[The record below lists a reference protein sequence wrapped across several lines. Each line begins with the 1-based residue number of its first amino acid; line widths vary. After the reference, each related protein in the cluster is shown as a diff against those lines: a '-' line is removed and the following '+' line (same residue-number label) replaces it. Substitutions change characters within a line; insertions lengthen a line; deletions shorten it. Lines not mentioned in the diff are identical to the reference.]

1 MTIRDVLLTVRQRW
15 WVLLTCLVL
24 GTGAGIGIAA
34 AGPATYS
41 SLSTVVVAIPGI
53 DQSSMQPPGGI
64 NVLQRAT
71 NYAGIANGSRVL
83 GAVVDELGLKTDAD
97 GLKKSVTVE
106 IPSGTTL
113 INITAQATSPAEA
126 QQISQSVADNLASVA
141 ESLEGA
147 LGVADPAVVLSVADP
162 APLPEAPDPRGTA
175 TKAALGFILGALIG
189 AAALWFLEFA
199 DNSVRRSDD
208 LAAVTGRSVL
218 GVVKR
223 GTGAGVE
230 RGSAAA
236 EQFRA
241 IRTAL
246 RSAETGTAAG
256 SDHLVVVVAG
266 TGATSSA
273 PQVTANLAESLAK
286 EGQRVLVIDADL
298 RSGALSGLL
307 GLAGGPGLAEAL
319 TSGGELPA
327 ASEWRGCS
335 VLPAGGPVDDAPE
348 RLGSAAADAL
358 LNRVSSD
365 YDAVLIHA
373 PGVLDMADAAVI
385 GAKADGIVLVAD
397 FATTTLAD
405 ARHAQDR
412 ATSGSGSVLG
422 WVLAKLPGYRL
433 RSDAGFVP
441 APR

>member
-1 MTIRDVLLTVRQRW
+1 MTIRDVLLAVRQRW

-24 GTGAGIGIAA
+24 GTGAGVGIAA
-34 AGPATYS
+34 AGAGTYS
-41 SLSTVVVAIPGI
+41 SMSTVVVAIPGI
-53 DQSSMQPPGGI
+53 DQGSMQPPGGI

-71 NYAGIANGSRVL
+71 NYAGIAKGSRVL
-83 GAVVDELGLKTDAD
+83 GAVVDDLGLKTDPD
-97 GLKKSVTVE
+97 SLKNSIAVE

-113 INITAQATSPAEA
+113 INITAQAASPAQA
-126 QQISQSVADNLASVA
+126 QRISQSVAENLASVA

-147 LGVADPAVVLSVADP
+147 LGVADPAVVLSVTDP

-175 TKAALGFILGALIG
+175 TKAALGFILGALVG

-218 GVVKR
+218 GVVRR
-223 GTGAGVE
+223 GADSTT
-230 RGSAAA
+230 R
-236 EQFRA
+236 EQFRS

-246 RSAETGTAAG
+246 HVRST
-256 SDHLVVVVAG
+256 DRKVLVVAG
-266 TGATSSA
+266 ADAKSSA
-273 PQVTANLAESLAK
+273 AQVTAGLAESLAAA
-286 EGQRVLVIDADL
+286 GQRVLVIDADL
-298 RSGALSGLL
+298 RGGALSALL
-307 GLAGGPGLAEAL
+307 GVGGAPGLSEAL
-319 TSGGELPA
+319 AASGELPA
-327 ASEWRGCS
+327 VRDWNGCS
-335 VLPAGGPVDDAPE
+335 VLPAGAPVDDAPE

-358 LNRVSSD
+358 LGQARAD

-373 PGVLDMADAAVI
+373 PGALAATDCAVV

-397 FATTTLAD
+397 CAGTTLSD

-412 ATSGSGSVLG
+412 AATGSGVVLG
-422 WVLAKLPGYRL
+422 WVLAKVPGYRL

-441 APR
+441 APQ